1 MKRTFKVLAL
11 DDDRSWL
18 SQIPLILEDECEIMT
33 IDNLDQGISAVQSNY
48 FDVIL
53 LDMNFTGDPRSGID
67 IFRMIQAADRGADV
81 IVISGETEPARLI
94 QIMNAGVTS
103 FLPKPVTPAAIREA
117 VRKAISLRAV
127 RLNSLELQLSNAGPI
142 GLIGKSPAMQK
153 LRSEIAA
160 VVSSGIKDVLLMG
173 ETGTGKEVVART
185 IAFSSDPSRRLI
197 PIHCAAIS
205 DSIAESELFGHVKG
219 AFTGAD
225 RDKAGA
231 FEAAGGGYVFL
242 DEIGDMPLNQQ
253 AKLLRVIQERK
264 IQRVGSHEELNVN
277 FRTISATHVNIEDA
291 VAQKSFREDL
301 FYRLAKAK
309 IRIPSLRERTE
320 DIPELVHHFIA
331 SNELKKNLTIT
342 NDAIALLSAYHWPG
356 NVRQLQSVVES
367 ACCKVSDKVI
377 REKDLCQVL
386 PQLANIYGN
395 KTTKM
400 MVSRFGA
407 TVIGMERERYESA
420 LRATQ
425 GNRDIAAQN
434 LGMSRAT
441 FFRRLK
447 ELGMVK
453 ERVKSPIPFGETSMM
468 KAEVCQPS

>member
-1 MKRTFKVLAL
+1 MKRLFKVLAL
-11 DDDRSWL
+11 DDDSSWL
-18 SQIPLILEDECEIMT
+18 SQIPLILEDECDVTT
-33 IDNLDQGISAVQSNY
+33 IESIDQGISAIQSNF

-53 LDMNFTGDPRSGID
+53 LDMNFSNDPRSGID
-67 IFRMIQAADRGADV
+67 IFRMIQAADKGADV
-81 IVISGETEPARLI
+81 IVISGETEPERLI

-103 FLPKPVTPAAIREA
+103 FLPKPVTPARVREA
-117 VRKAISLRAV
+117 VKRAIAQREMRLQSLEMQLANSAAIS
-127 RLNSLELQLSNAGPI
+127 
-142 GLIGKSPAMQK
+142 LIGKSPAMQK
-153 LRSEIAA
+153 LRSEISSA
-160 VVSSGIKDVLLMG
+160 VSSGIRDILLIG

-185 IAFSSDPSRRLI
+185 IAYTADPSKRLI
-197 PIHCAAIS
+197 PIHCAAIT
-205 DSIAESELFGHVKG
+205 DSIAESELFGHVRG
-219 AFTGAD
+219 AFTGAE

-231 FEAAGGGYVFL
+231 FEAVGGGYVFL
-242 DEIGDMPLNQQ
+242 DEIGDMPLGQQ

-264 IQRVGSHEELNVN
+264 IQKVGSHDEISVN
-277 FRTISATHVNIEDA
+277 FRTISATHVNIDEA
-291 VAQKSFREDL
+291 VSQKTFREDL
-301 FYRLAKAK
+301 YYRLAKAK

-320 DIPELVHHFIA
+320 DIPALVHHFI
-331 SNELKKNLTIT
+331 STNELKKSLTIT
-342 NDAIALLSAYHWPG
+342 NDALALLSAYHWPG
-356 NVRQLQSVVES
+356 NVRQLETVIQS
-367 ACCKVSDKVI
+367 ACCKANDKVI

-420 LRATQ
+420 LRATN

-434 LGMSRAT
+434 LGLSRAT

-453 ERVKSPIPFGETSMM
+453 ERVKSYSTTPGDS
-468 KAEVCQPS
+468 VVRV

>member
-1 MKRTFKVLAL
+1 MKRMYKVLAL
-11 DDDRSWL
+11 DDDQSWL
-18 SQIPLILEDECEIMT
+18 SQIPLILEDECDVT
-33 IDNLDQGISAVQSNY
+33 AIDNLDEGISAIQSNY

-53 LDMNFTGDPRSGID
+53 LDMNFAGDPRSGID
-67 IFRMIQAADRGADV
+67 VFRMIQAADRGADV

-103 FLPKPVTPAAIREA
+103 FLPKPVTPAEIRES
-117 VRKAISLRAV
+117 VRKAISLRAI
-127 RLNSLELQLSNAGPI
+127 RLRSLDLQLNSFGNVT
-142 GLIGKSPAMQK
+142 LIGKSPAMLK

-160 VVSSGIKDVLLMG
+160 VVSSGIKDVLLIG
-173 ETGTGKEVVART
+173 ETGTGKEVVAKT
-185 IAFSSDPSRRLI
+185 IAYSADPSKRLI

-219 AFTGAD
+219 AFTGAE

-264 IQRVGSHEELNVN
+264 IQRVGSHEEILVS

-309 IRIPSLRERTE
+309 IRIPSLRERSE
-320 DIPELVHHFIA
+320 DIPELVLHFIA
-331 SNELKKNLTIT
+331 SNELKKNLSIT
-342 NDAIALLSAYHWPG
+342 NDAIALLSSYHWPG
-356 NVRQLQSVVES
+356 NVRQLQAVIES
-367 ACCKVSDKVI
+367 ACCKVGDKVI

-420 LRATQ
+420 LRATM

-453 ERVKSPIPFGETSMM
+453 ERVKNQFPQEDRSTFRTE
-468 KAEVCQPS
+468 ECHQ